1 MRFPLDMMAD
11 GSAPQLTPVAWDER
25 SLIAA
30 AQAGDCEAF
39 NQLALAYQSRIY
51 SVAYYLLSDAASAS
65 DAMQETL
72 LSAYR
77 NLRSFRK
84 GNSLKG
90 WLYRIVTR
98 KCYDLLRDARRRRC
112 TPWDESCET
121 DRALVGR
128 EAGPEVV
135 VQCREL
141 ARRLEASLNTLAFT
155 ERQMVVLSD
164 IHGLSYLEIA
174 RATGKPLGTVKSRLS
189 RARAKLR
196 AQLGHTVSAPGT
208 SQTSVSSPALAGR

>member
-1 MRFPLDMMAD
+1 MMFPLDLMAD
-11 GSAPQLTPVAWDER
+11 GSAPQQTPAPRDER

-39 NQLALAYQSRIY
+39 NQLALAHQSRIY
-51 SVAYYLLSDAASAS
+51 SVAYYLLGDAASAS

-98 KCYDLLRDARRRRC
+98 KCYDLLRDARRRRS
-112 TPWDESCET
+112 TLWDESCDT
-121 DRALVGR
+121 D
-128 EAGPEVV
+128 
-135 VQCREL
+135 
-141 ARRLEASLNTLAFT
+141 
-155 ERQMVVLSD
+155 
-164 IHGLSYLEIA
+164 
-174 RATGKPLGTVKSRLS
+174 
-189 RARAKLR
+189 
-196 AQLGHTVSAPGT
+196 
-208 SQTSVSSPALAGR
+208 